1 MITIE
6 WVDEVFL
13 RLACDQST
21 ARELHDHLSC
31 YIENRWFHPLV
42 KKRIWSGLISFFDL
56 KTQLL
61 PIGLLQNFDTFCK
74 DRDYQYTFNFDVKKL
89 ANKITTLEL
98 QEFYKEIFS
107 DSKYFPRDYQEK
119 AVSRALNNK
128 RGVICSAT
136 GSGKSIIIY
145 AIIRWLLKTNK
156 QILMIVPTTT
166 LVEQIFSD
174 FQDYGWTARDQKTN
188 ILYSGKELDNSKPLL
203 VSTWQSLQRKPQ
215 EFFERFDGLL
225 IDECVHPDTLITMA
239 SGKKKKIKNVK
250 VGEKVKTYNFM
261 KRCLEDKEVKEVF
274 QHEVNEDLFEI
285 TVENDEV
292 LRVTGN
298 HPVRCQKNYIRADG
312 LKLTDEPI
320 TFSELF

>member
-6 WVDEVFL
+6 WVDEVFV
-13 RLACDQST
+13 RILADQST
-21 ARELHDHLSC
+21 QRELKDHLTC
-31 YIENRWFHPLV
+31 RIENYFFHPLV
-42 KKRIWSGLISFFDL
+42 KKKLWDGRISFFDL

-136 GSGKSIIIY
+136 GSGKSLILY

-156 QILMIVPTTT
+156 QILMLVPTTT

-174 FQDYGWTARDQKTN
+174 FQDYGWTDRDQKTN

-225 IDECVHPDTLITMA
+225 IDECVLPDTLITTA

-274 QHEVNEDLFEI
+274 QHEVKEEI
-285 TVENDEV
+285 YEIELENGKV
-292 LRVTGN
+292 LRITSN
-298 HPVRCQKNYIRADG
+298 HPIRCKNKYIRADQ
-312 LKLTDEPI
+312 LKLTDEVVTI
-320 TFSELF
+320 SELF